1 MEQDKQLP
9 SKFVLV
15 K

>member
-9 SKFVLV
+9 SKFVPV